1 MLRVVHRLNGKAH
14 IGLVECAAL
23 ELVEP
28 SPDELRLLAGRVA
41 MHSALLRED
50 ADVHARDAGPSL
62 DDAFSELPIG
72 DVPGDGDDRIGDERS
87 ERFRP
92 FVVLRPSG
100 AAGAT
105 ARARKGTRGEADD
118 EQRVSTRV
126 HRAYSPA
133 NNAGPRSA
141 LLVALEARGAAAPGS
156 LLVLREAVG
165 LAAVAVAEGE
175 AQRALD

>member
-1 MLRVVHRLNGKAH
+1 MLRVVHRLDGKAQ

-50 ADVHARDAGPSL
+50 ADVHAAGAGPAQADAG
-62 DDAFSELPIG
+62 AQLPIG
-72 DVPGDGDDRIGDERS
+72 DVPGDGDDRIGDERG

-92 FVVLRPSG
+92 FVVPCPPG
-100 AAGAT
+100 TAGAT
-105 ARARKGTRGEADD
+105 ACAGESARGEADD

-126 HRAYSPA
+126 HRAYSP
-133 NNAGPRSA
+133 
-141 LLVALEARGAAAPGS
+141 
-156 LLVLREAVG
+156 
-165 LAAVAVAEGE
+165 
-175 AQRALD
+175 